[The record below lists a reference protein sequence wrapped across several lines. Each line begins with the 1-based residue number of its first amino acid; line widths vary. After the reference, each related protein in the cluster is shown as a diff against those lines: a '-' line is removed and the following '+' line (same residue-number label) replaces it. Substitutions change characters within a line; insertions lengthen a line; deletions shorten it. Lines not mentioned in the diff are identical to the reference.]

1 MGLFNTIF
9 GDIKLTDVLIGL
21 LTITCSYVFY
31 FYYKYFTRL
40 NPLPGP
46 IPLPL
51 IGSFAIFMEDIDAWF
66 FRLNKIYG
74 RDGIFELNIAGNR
87 QIIMTRTDYVDKF
100 MTSST
105 SSHIMRTANNGLLDL
120 FDLHNKGVGLNH
132 SYQHWK
138 FNRQIFSQAV
148 MPLSLTNKPSNILNQ
163 LFEEMAGL
171 WIDLKPENDYGTTID
186 MAAWLRRF
194 TADFISLLTTGKHIS
209 VMNHYR
215 GKLKRDV
222 MTEEMIESEEFID
235 CINTFVSDNQI
246 IFVPKILKD
255 LPLIKP
261 RVNKLLD
268 NCDRF
273 YNKLVNIIRNR
284 RKEIEKEIKIGLF
297 KTEQMDLLTSLI
309 IANTQYDPNPQKNLD
324 PTMNKLM
331 TDDEIRGV
339 MFDAF
344 VAGTDTVSDP
354 TLSFDFNR

>member
-120 FDLHNKGVGLNH
+120 F
-132 SYQHWK
+132 
-138 FNRQIFSQAV
+138 
-148 MPLSLTNKPSNILNQ
+148 
-163 LFEEMAGL
+163 
-171 WIDLKPENDYGTTID
+171 
-186 MAAWLRRF
+186 
-194 TADFISLLTTGKHIS
+194 
-209 VMNHYR
+209 
-215 GKLKRDV
+215 
-222 MTEEMIESEEFID
+222 
-235 CINTFVSDNQI
+235 
-246 IFVPKILKD
+246 
-255 LPLIKP
+255 
-261 RVNKLLD
+261 
-268 NCDRF
+268 
-273 YNKLVNIIRNR
+273 
-284 RKEIEKEIKIGLF
+284 
-297 KTEQMDLLTSLI
+297 
-309 IANTQYDPNPQKNLD
+309 
-324 PTMNKLM
+324 
-331 TDDEIRGV
+331 
-339 MFDAF
+339 
-344 VAGTDTVSDP
+344 
-354 TLSFDFNR
+354 